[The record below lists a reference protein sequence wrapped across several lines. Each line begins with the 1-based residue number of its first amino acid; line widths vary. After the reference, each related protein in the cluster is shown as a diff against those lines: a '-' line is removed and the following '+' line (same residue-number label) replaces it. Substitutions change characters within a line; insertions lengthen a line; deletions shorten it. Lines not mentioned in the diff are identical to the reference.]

1 MSLLRHTWTD
11 EQKEFLRKYY
21 PSNSQRDLLV
31 LFNQH
36 FQLNI
41 NMNQLK
47 ACLTNH
53 TITSGRTGYFEKG
66 CSPVNKGKKFPGQ
79 TNRTSFQKGD
89 TPKNYKPVGT
99 ERIDRDGYVL
109 IKVSDSGTWHE
120 RWRHKHKVVW
130 EKANG
135 PIPKGHVLI
144 FLDQNKLNIS
154 LENLQL
160 ITRAQLAR
168 MNQYKLF
175 HLNPEL
181 TKTGVVIAN
190 IYTKMGALNRKEKT
204 K

>member
-47 ACLTNH
+47 ACLKNH

-66 CSPVNKGKKFPGQ
+66 CSPANKGKKFPGQ
-79 TNRTSFQKGD
+79 VNKTSFKKGD
-89 TPKNYKPVGT
+89 KPKNYKPVGY
-99 ERIDRDGYVL
+99 ERVDRDGYVL
-109 IKVSDSGTWHE
+109 IKVSDTGAWHE
-120 RWRHKHKVVW
+120 RWQHKHKVVW

-144 FLDQNKLNIS
+144 FLDRNKQNIT

-160 ITRAQLAR
+160 ITQAQLAR
-168 MNQYKLF
+168 MNQNKLF
-175 HLNPEL
+175 QRDPEL

-190 IYTKMGALNRKEKT
+190 IYTKIGALNRKGKT

>member
-1 MSLLRHTWTD
+1 ML
-11 EQKEFLRKYY
+11 
-21 PSNSQRDLLV
+21 
-31 LFNQH
+31 NQE

-53 TITSGRTGYFEKG
+53 NIKSGRTGQFEKG
-66 CSPVNKGKKFPGQ
+66 STPVNKGTKGLYNVGG
-79 TNRTSFQKGD
+79 NRTSFKKGD

-168 MNQYKLF
+168 MNQNKLF
-175 HLNPEL
+175 HLDPEL